1 MFDAWQGGNVPV
13 RFLAGELAMRHG
25 GCGRSASQRFFTV
38 VLIFVYNLLMCRL
51 YNLKVRGGADMKDF
65 SIVAI
70 IPLYNGAR
78 WIEGAIRS
86 VFAQTLQPDE
96 FIVVDDGSTDEGA
109 GAAIV
114 ERLAKERPIALLRK
128 ANGGQSSA
136 RNFGVRHSTTAL
148 IGFLDQDDLWYPGH
162 LATLVKPFR
171 KPTAMPLGWVY
182 SDLAEID
189 ETGGMMRHSIL
200 RSAPNEHP
208 KRTLVGCIESDMF
221 ILPSASL
228 ICREA
233 FEAVGGFDEQLCGY
247 EDDDLFL
254 RMFRA
259 GYGNIFLNQPLS
271 AWRIHASSTS
281 YTERMA
287 VSRRM
292 YMQKLINLFP
302 DDRHRG
308 FRYQKY
314 LIVPRFLR
322 CNIVAYV
329 QAFRIFDTKRMNAC
343 VDDIELL
350 LPRLHTKRRIA
361 LTISAP
367 LMRSYFLAS
376 IVYRSRWLKIAAA
389 RLGIV

>member
-1 MFDAWQGGNVPV
+1 MND
-13 RFLAGELAMRHG
+13 L
-25 GCGRSASQRFFTV
+25 
-38 VLIFVYNLLMCRL
+38 
-51 YNLKVRGGADMKDF
+51 

-70 IPLYNGAR
+70 IPLYNGAK
-78 WIEGAIRS
+78 WIEDTIRS
-86 VFAQTLQPDE
+86 VFAQTLPPDE
-96 FIVVDDGSTDEGA
+96 FVVVDDGSTDEGA

-114 ERLAKERPIALLRK
+114 ERLAKERPISLLHK

-136 RNFGVRHSTTAL
+136 RNFGVRHSTSAL

-171 KPTAMPLGWVY
+171 RPTAMPLGWVY

-200 RSAPNEHP
+200 KGAPIEHP
-208 KRTLVGCIESDMF
+208 KRTLIGCIGSDMF

-228 ICREA
+228 VLREA
-233 FEAVGGFDEQLCGY
+233 FEAVGGFDEHLCGY

-259 GYGNIFLNQPLS
+259 GYGNIFLNQSLS
-271 AWRIHASSTS
+271 AWRIHAASTS

-287 VSRRM
+287 ASRRM

-302 DDRHRG
+302 DDMHRG
-308 FRYQKY
+308 FRYKKY
-314 LIVPRFLR
+314 FIVPRFIH

-329 QAFRIFDTKRMNAC
+329 QAFRISDTRKMHAC

-350 LPRLHTKRRIA
+350 LPQLHTRHRIA
-361 LTISAP
+361 LTVAAP
-367 LMRSYFLAS
+367 LMRSYFIAS
-376 IVYRSRWLKIAAA
+376 IVSRSRCLKAVVAK
-389 RLGIV
+389 LGII

>member
-1 MFDAWQGGNVPV
+1 M
-13 RFLAGELAMRHG
+13 
-25 GCGRSASQRFFTV
+25 S
-38 VLIFVYNLLMCRL
+38 
-51 YNLKVRGGADMKDF
+51 DF
-65 SIVAI
+65 SIAAI

-78 WIEGAIRS
+78 WIEGAVRS

-96 FIVVDDGSTDEGA
+96 IVVVDDGSTDDGA
-109 GAAIV
+109 GTAIV
-114 ERLAKERPIALLRK
+114 ERLAKERPITLLHK
-128 ANGGQSSA
+128 QNGGQSSA
-136 RNFGVRHSTTAL
+136 RNFAVRHSSSAL

-162 LATLVKPFR
+162 LAMLVKPFR
-171 KPTAMPLGWVY
+171 RPNVMPLGWVY

-189 ETGGMMRHSIL
+189 EAGGMMRHSIL
-200 RSAPNEHP
+200 KGAPIEHP
-208 KRTLVGCIESDMF
+208 KRTLVGCIGGDMF

-233 FEAVGGFDEQLCGY
+233 FDAVGGFDERLRGY

-271 AWRIHASSTS
+271 AWRIHADSAS

-287 VSRRM
+287 ASRRI

-302 DDRHRG
+302 DDMYRG

-314 LIVPRFLR
+314 VIAPRFVR
-322 CNIVAYV
+322 CNIDAYV
-329 QAFRIFDTKRMNAC
+329 QAFRVSDTKKMRAC

-350 LPRLHTKRRIA
+350 LPQIPSERRIT
-361 LTISAP
+361 LTIAAP
-367 LMRSYFLAS
+367 LMRSYFIAS
-376 IVYRSRWLKIAAA
+376 IVSRSRFLKATAA
-389 RLGIV
+389 RLGII